1 MLAESARKPCATL
14 DRVPPPGAS
23 TAGRTPSPATAVVI
37 YKFGEVTPRAG
48 SGRSHKRGRVARRDR
63 WFKIVTGLFRDL
75 EGILMP

>member
-1 MLAESARKPCATL
+1 
-14 DRVPPPGAS
+14 
-23 TAGRTPSPATAVVI
+23 VVI